1 MKMTKIEICIQRPPM
16 EVLGMYRKMLDAPIN
31 KEVTL
36 DMFVNWCSSLIHSH
50 LTKMDMM
57 PERSEELE
65 SSDIIKPLT
74 LNHELVGRIKDH
86 FHQTQ

>member
-1 MKMTKIEICIQRPPM
+1 MKMTKIEICVKKPPM
-16 EVLGMYRKMLDAPIN
+16 EVLAIYRKMLDAPMN

-36 DMFVNWCSSLIHSH
+36 DMFTNWCSSLIHSH

-57 PERSEELE
+57 TERSEELE